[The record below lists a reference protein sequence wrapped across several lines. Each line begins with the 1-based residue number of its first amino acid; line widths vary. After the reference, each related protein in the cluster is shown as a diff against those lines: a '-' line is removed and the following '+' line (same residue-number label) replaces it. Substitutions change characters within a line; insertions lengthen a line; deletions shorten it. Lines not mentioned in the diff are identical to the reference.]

1 MLRMGNAIIQ
11 GIRTLYNTTLDLKM
25 EAENGKINDLSE
37 VDIIPVIIA
46 ISLVLHILS
55 LIARVVLYKL

>member
-55 LIARVVLYKL
+55 LIARVVL

>member
-1 MLRMGNAIIQ
+1 MLRMGNAIIR
-11 GIRTLYNTTLDLKM
+11 GIRTLYNATLDDLKM

-55 LIARVVLYKL
+55 LIARVVL